1 MLKVRRV
8 AGVVSPPCP
17 GPMPQGASYVCYDH
31 EPGSYVRKN
40 HNTRRYEH
48 PLAGGPGPI
57 GVGLW
62 ASWQVLVRVAK
73 SAAPGVFGRER
84 NSGPR
89 AAVRTIQV
97 DIQYVRGC
105 HHWPEGVLNDKGL
118 RVAEMAGEQLLLLYH
133 LS

>member
-1 MLKVRRV
+1 MYATIMSLVLLYIRNIIPDDMSIP
-8 AGVVSPPCP
+8 SP
-17 GPMPQGASYVCYDH
+17 AV
-31 EPGSYVRKN
+31 
-40 HNTRRYEH
+40 
-48 PLAGGPGPI
+48 L
-57 GVGLW
+57 